1 MMKKKIKKD
10 SHVLGVVLTAKL
22 YRSIASIAAKE
33 ERSFSFII
41 RELLNEAL
49 DQRKREARN

>member
-1 MMKKKIKKD
+1 MKKKIKKD